1 MDAGTP
7 FSSSITGI
15 LLVYVGSTQ
24 HIVESAGR
32 VQFVT
37 VVFEHDAGF
46 GVLTQLKLVRCP
58 LARSYPRH
66 FTFYVA
72 DPVSS
77 VPANASL
84 TPRSLG
90 TSLTFE

>member
-24 HIVESAGR
+24 QIVESAGR

-46 GVLTQLKLVRCP
+46 GRPYAIETRSLPARGRRQL
-58 LARSYPRH
+58 
-66 FTFYVA
+66 
-72 DPVSS
+72 
-77 VPANASL
+77 
-84 TPRSLG
+84 SLG